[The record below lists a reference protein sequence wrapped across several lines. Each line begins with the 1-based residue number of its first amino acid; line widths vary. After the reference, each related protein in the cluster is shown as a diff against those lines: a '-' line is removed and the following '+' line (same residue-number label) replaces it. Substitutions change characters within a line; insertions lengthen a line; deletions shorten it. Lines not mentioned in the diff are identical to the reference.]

1 MRTASWSP
9 SIAGSGRFM
18 TADLVFVVNPASGN
32 GRTGRHWR
40 VHEAYFRRHLKEA
53 FEVRLTER
61 TGHATELVKDA
72 LVQGAS
78 TVVSVGGDG
87 TLNEVANGYLDG
99 TGRPWNPDAALA
111 VFPLGTGSDFA
122 RTTGHSREPADLV
135 RRLEK
140 REVRAIDAGLVEY
153 GSGGVPRSRYF
164 VNEGEF
170 GSAAAVSDRV
180 NRSTKIFGGKVS
192 FLIGVL
198 RTLPK
203 YRNTRVAIEVDG
215 GPRQELVVNNL
226 TAANGR
232 FYGGGLQPAPHA
244 DLSDGLFDVIVFGD
258 IDFKHQ
264 RKSLGL
270 LREGKHLGLPGISWF
285 RAKEVRVEAGNELI
299 DVEGEVIGRRP
310 QRFAILP
317 GAVRFLF

>member
-1 MRTASWSP
+1 
-9 SIAGSGRFM
+9 M
-18 TADLVFVVNPASGN
+18 TAEIVFIVNPASGN

-40 VHEAYFRRHLKEA
+40 AHEAYFRRHLGDR
-53 FEVRLTER
+53 FEVRMTQR
-61 TGHATELVKDA
+61 PWHAAELAKDA
-72 LVQGAS
+72 LVQGAAV
-78 TVVSVGGDG
+78 VVSVGGDG

-111 VFPLGTGSDFA
+111 VFPLGTGSDFVK
-122 RTTGHSREPADLV
+122 TTGQSRSPEEVVHHLE
-135 RRLEK
+135 RRQA
-140 REVRAIDAGLVEY
+140 RSIDAGLVEF
-153 GSGGVPRSRYF
+153 GSSGVPQSRYF
-164 VNEGEF
+164 LNEGEF

-203 YRNTRVAIEVDG
+203 YRNTRVGIEADG
-215 GPRQELVVNNL
+215 GPRRELVVNNL

-244 DLSDGLFDVIVFGD
+244 DLADGLFDVIVFGD
-258 IDFKHQ
+258 IDFRAQ

-270 LREGKHLGLPGISWF
+270 LREGKHLDLPGVSWF
-285 RAKEVRVEAGNELI
+285 RAKEIKVHAGDELI
-299 DVEGEVIGRRP
+299 DVEGEVIGRHP
-310 QRFAILP
+310 QRFLVLP
-317 GAVRFLF
+317 KAVRLIV